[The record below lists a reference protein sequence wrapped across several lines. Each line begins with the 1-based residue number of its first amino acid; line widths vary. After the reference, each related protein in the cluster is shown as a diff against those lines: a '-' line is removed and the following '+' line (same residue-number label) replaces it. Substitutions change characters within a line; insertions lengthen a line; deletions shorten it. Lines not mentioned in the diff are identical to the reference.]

1 MVLGMSLSTFTL
13 FHVILSLIGIFAGA
27 IVVAGM
33 LGSKP
38 LNGWVAIFL
47 ATTVLTSVT
56 GFFFPS
62 DKILPSHIVGILS
75 LAVLAFAI
83 LGFYVYHLA
92 GSWRWIYVAASV
104 VALYFNVFVGVVQ
117 AFGKVSFLHALA
129 PTQSEPPF
137 IVAQAIV
144 LLLFVALGFKAIRSF
159 HPAAAAPASRSG

>member
-1 MVLGMSLSTFTL
+1 MILGMSLSTFTL

-27 IVVAGM
+27 VVVGM
-33 LGSKP
+33 FGSKP

-75 LAVLAFAI
+75 LVVLALAI
-83 LGFYVYHLA
+83 LGFYVYRLA
-92 GSWRWIYVAASV
+92 GSWRWIYVVSAV

-117 AFGKVSFLHALA
+117 AFGKVAFLHEQA
-129 PTQSEPPF
+129 PTQSEPSF
-137 IVAQAIV
+137 IVAQVIV
-144 LLLFVALGFKAIRSF
+144 LAIFIALGFKAIRSF
-159 HPAAAAPASRSG
+159 HPATSVPASQPG